1 MKRNRRGKRKK
12 NNHKFFESHFSYS
25 GINVMTRVEQKKCD
39 RKVCVRTDMRIIVV
53 KKFQVYVNLAA
64 AARMKK

>member
-1 MKRNRRGKRKK
+1 
-12 NNHKFFESHFSYS
+12 
-25 GINVMTRVEQKKCD
+25 MTRVEQKKCD